1 MIFFQLKGLDK
12 GTVSRVVKS
21 TIEAMCSKSDR
32 FIKWP
37 QSDAQRN
44 KIKADFFRV
53 GGFPNVIGAVDGTHV
68 RIQAPH
74 EDELS
79 FVNRKGFHSINVQA
93 ICDAEGNI
101 LAKNY
106 CWHCSIQFTLNLNP
120 LQHLNWKTKFR
131 NLENNASTCSVNVLI
146 TLISNFLHPKVNK
159 NCSHQ
164 NILI

>member
-1 MIFFQLKGLDK
+1 MDK

-21 TIEAMCSKSDR
+21 TIEALCSKRDR

-53 GGFPNVIGAVDGTHV
+53 GARGFPNVIGAVDGTHV

-74 EDELS
+74 EDEAS

-93 ICDAEGNI
+93 ICDAEGKI
-101 LAKNY
+101 LANNY
-106 CWHCSIQFTLNLNP
+106 CSIQFTLNLNP
-120 LQHLNWKTKFR
+120 LQHWNWKTKFR
-131 NLENNASTCSVNVLI
+131 MSYSLYQNNASTCHECYH
-146 TLISNFLHPKVNK
+146 TY
-159 NCSHQ
+159 Q
-164 NILI
+164 

>member
-1 MIFFQLKGLDK
+1 LDK

-21 TIEAMCSKSDR
+21 TIEALCSKRDR

-53 GGFPNVIGAVDGTHV
+53 GARGFPNVIGAVDGTHV

-74 EDELS
+74 EDEAS

-93 ICDAEGNI
+93 ICDAEGKI
-101 LAKNY
+101 LANNY
-106 CWHCSIQFTLNLNP
+106 CSIQFTLNLNP
-120 LQHLNWKTKFR
+120 LQH
-131 NLENNASTCSVNVLI
+131 
-146 TLISNFLHPKVNK
+146 
-159 NCSHQ
+159 
-164 NILI
+164 